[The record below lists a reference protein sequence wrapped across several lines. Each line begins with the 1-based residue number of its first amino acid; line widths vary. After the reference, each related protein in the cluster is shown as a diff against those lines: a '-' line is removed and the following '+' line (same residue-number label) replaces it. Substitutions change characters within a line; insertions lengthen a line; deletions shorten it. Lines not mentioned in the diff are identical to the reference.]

1 MTDQPNIIMILC
13 DELRADALG
22 CYGNSIVNTPNI
34 DRLATMGTRFDQCMV
49 TQPTCTPS
57 RASILT
63 GCYPSA
69 IRSRMVGCYTPDDS
83 RFLPRILSQNGYHTV
98 SIGKLHLVPQSAE
111 PDHINECMNSGD
123 GTYYGFQ
130 EIDLVNGHGDKCF
143 GPQYTQWLNERVP
156 DLTEQL
162 ERKQPYPYG
171 VNTYPWELPEEVHS
185 SNYIADR
192 TVAFLEQNHEQPFF
206 LHVSFPDPHYPFTVP
221 EPYASR
227 YNPADMPAP
236 IPPVNESDNMPPL
249 HTQVYQRQNT
259 ANIHPDGRPVDRV
272 IGTPPHIY
280 SDYTVEDWQQ
290 VKSIYYGMVSL
301 ADHAI
306 GQIIDAIDRQNL
318 HEDTV
323 IVFLSDH
330 GDYLGDH
337 GFYGKGLPYDSVLRV
352 PMIWAGT
359 EITAGTT
366 ISTIEST
373 LDIAPT
379 LLDIAGI
386 PEPEAMQGLSMKAI
400 LGGDKQIRPSTA
412 MTENDDDF
420 AAIRMRT
427 LTTQDWRLT
436 YYLSEPFG
444 ELFDRVNDPNE
455 VQNLWNNTEYEKVKQ
470 NLLNQLMQKILA
482 SIDMVNGR
490 KQQPSAPIPKWRK
503 ALK

>member
-1 MTDQPNIIMILC
+1 MAEQPNIIMILC

-22 CYGNSIVNTPNI
+22 CYGNPIVDTPNI
-34 DRLATMGTRFDQCMV
+34 DRLATKGTLFDQCMV

-83 RFLPRILSQNGYHTV
+83 RFLPRILAQNGYHTA

-111 PDHINECMNSGD
+111 PDVIIDRMQSDD

-130 EIDLVNGHGDKCF
+130 EVNLVNGHGDKCF
-143 GPQYTQWLNERVP
+143 GSQYMEWLQARVP
-156 DLTEQL
+156 DLAERL
-162 ERKQPYPYG
+162 ERRQPYLHG
-171 VNTYPWELPEEVHS
+171 VNTYTWELPEDVHS

-192 TVAFLEQNHEQPFF
+192 TIEFLERDHEGAFF

-227 YNPADMPAP
+227 YHPDDMPSP
-236 IPPVNESDNMPPL
+236 IPPVSESDRMPPL
-249 HTQVYQRQNT
+249 HTQVYERQNT
-259 ANIHPDGRPVDRV
+259 APIRPDGKPVDRI
-272 IGTPPHIY
+272 IGTPPHVY
-280 SDYTVEDWQQ
+280 SSYSVKDWQQ
-290 VKSIYYGMVSL
+290 VKATYYGMVSL
-301 ADHAI
+301 LDDCI
-306 GQIIDAIDRQNL
+306 GRILNTIEQLDMMENTI
-318 HEDTV
+318 

-352 PMIWAGT
+352 PMIWTGAGI
-359 EITAGTT
+359 EAGAS
-366 ISTIEST
+366 INSVEST
-373 LDIAPT
+373 LDITPT
-379 LLDIAGI
+379 LLNLANIA
-386 PEPEAMQGLSMKAI
+386 EPEAMQGLSLKTTLYGESQNRRSI
-400 LGGDKQIRPSTA
+400 A

-427 LTTQDWRLT
+427 ITTESWRLT
-436 YYLSEPFG
+436 YYLNENFG
-444 ELFDRVNDPNE
+444 ELIDRHNDPQE
-455 VQNLWNNTEYEKVKQ
+455 MHNLWGNPDYSIIQ
-470 NLLNQLMQKILA
+470 QDLLNQLMSEILA

-490 KQQPSAPIPKWRK
+490 KQQPSAPIPKWRE
-503 ALK
+503 ALE